1 MMHEETT
8 QGISDEIET
17 KQEIA
22 PENALFFIFQRRAVI
37 IANPTSGSYLYNRRQ
52 LEETMAFLRDYG
64 WEVELKLTHAIGDAR
79 LYTREAVANRLDVV
93 IAAGGDGTI
102 NEVIQELVGSKTALG
117 VLPTGTANVWAREM
131 GIPLDIAGASEILA
145 YGRTRRIDVGSV
157 NGRYFLLMVGI
168 GFDGEVARVVER
180 KFLKR
185 LGVVGYL
192 LVSFWLSFGYDSFA
206 VNAKIGEQEVKT
218 RALQI
223 VIGNTQLYGGAVKFT
238 WQAQCDDGLL
248 DVCIVRKRSKFR
260 RIFIVLDFLLRRK
273 QRSQWVS
280 YDKSATIEVQT
291 RKPVAIQVDGD
302 SCGNTPATFTV
313 APRALKVI
321 VPRRVPVGLF
331 TED

>member
-1 MMHEETT
+1 MIGKETT
-8 QGISDEIET
+8 EGNSTESSS
-17 KQEIA
+17 
-22 PENALFFIFQRRAVI
+22 FFIFQRRAVI
-37 IANPTSGSYLYNRRQ
+37 IANPTSGSYIYHRHQ

-64 WEVELKLTHAIGDAR
+64 WKIEFKLTHAAGDAQ
-79 LYTREAVANRLDVV
+79 LYARKAVADKLDVV

-102 NEVIQELVGSKTALG
+102 NEVIQELVGSETALG
-117 VLPTGTANVWAREM
+117 VLPVGTANVWAREM

-145 YGRTRRIDVGSV
+145 YGRTRRIDAGSV

-168 GFDGEVARVVER
+168 GFDGEVTRVVEK

-192 LVSFWLSFGYDSFA
+192 LASFWLSFGYDSFA
-206 VNAKIGEQEVKT
+206 VYAKIGEQEVKT

-280 YDKSATIEVQT
+280 YDKSASVVLQT
-291 RKPVAIQVDGD
+291 RKPVAMQIDGD
-302 SCGNTPATFTV
+302 SCGNTPATFAI
-313 APRALKVI
+313 APHALKVI
-321 VPRRVPVGLF
+321 VPRRAPDGLF
-331 TED
+331 TDD

>member
-1 MMHEETT
+1 MIRKETT
-8 QGISDEIET
+8 EGTSTESSS
-17 KQEIA
+17 
-22 PENALFFIFQRRAVI
+22 FFIFQRRAVI
-37 IANPTSGSYLYNRRQ
+37 IANPVAGSYLHNRRD
-52 LEETMAFLRDYG
+52 LEETMGFLRDYG
-64 WEVELKLTHAIGDAR
+64 WKVALKLTHAAGYAQ
-79 LYTREAVANRLDVV
+79 LYAREAVADKLDVV

-102 NEVIQELVGSKTALG
+102 NEVIQELVGSETALG
-117 VLPTGTANVWAREM
+117 VLPVGTANVWAREM
-131 GIPLDIAGASEILA
+131 GIPLDIAGASEILT
-145 YGRTRRIDVGSV
+145 YGRTRHVDAGCV
-157 NGRYFLLMVGI
+157 NWRYFLLMVGI
-168 GFDGEVARVVER
+168 GFDGEVIRVVEK

-206 VNAKIGEQEVKT
+206 MSAKIGEQEVKT
-218 RALQI
+218 RTLQI

-260 RIFIVLDFLLRRK
+260 RIFIALDFLLHRK

-302 SCGNTPATFTV
+302 SCGNTPATFTI
-313 APRALKVI
+313 APRALKV
-321 VPRRVPVGLF
+321 
-331 TED
+331 